1 MLGSWCFHP
10 IYLLTLTIGAAAVGQ
25 EAPAPFNTEPDQRPL
40 STPKEALASLKLP
53 EGFKATLFAHEPD
66 VQNPI
71 SMTFDERG
79 RLWVAENYTYA
90 ENKVNFETKLRD
102 RIIILED
109 TNGDGIHDKRTVFW
123 DEGVRLTS
131 VEVGFGGV
139 FALCAPH
146 LLFIPDKNRD
156 DIPDDEPQILLD
168 GWDASAVRHNIVN
181 GLKWGPDG
189 WLYGRHGILATSSVG
204 PPGAAPSQRKQINC
218 GIWRYH
224 PTRKVFDVVCHGTT
238 NPWGFDYD
246 ENGQMFFSNT
256 VIGHLW
262 HVIPGA
268 HYERMYGAD
277 MNPHVYELMPQVAD
291 HYHFD
296 KGKEVWSDVRK
307 GISPTTDAAGG
318 GHAHCGL
325 MIYLGNNW
333 PRDYRGDFFTI
344 NLHGR
349 RLNRDKPHITGFEPI
364 SAKRTDRLRRAR
376 GGSTYV
382 LEHGEDLCFFG
393 DEWFRGIDLIY
404 GPDGGVYIA
413 DWTDVGE
420 CHENDGVH
428 RTSGRIF
435 KVIYREPPKAQP
447 FDLAKLSN
455 VELASYATHGGEWRI
470 RQVRRILAERA
481 ASGMDLR
488 DAHRQLQRRG
498 PSSVGEILALNAM
511 GKLTPL
517 ELGRLAEGGN
527 YWGIRLLADE
537 PVITDQLKG
546 FIRRATNSQLGL
558 DDLAWASLLP
568 RLPLEERWP
577 LLAKIHIGQERSLDL
592 LCWYGIE
599 PAIAAS
605 PEETAREFKL
615 RLGRSPL
622 LPRLAS
628 RRIAEMIVEHP
639 AAVETLLTQ
648 VHGDG
653 SLRVDILRGI
663 DEGLRGW
670 RRAPKPAN
678 WDKVSAELNNSDS
691 AEVEAL
697 VTKLGVLFG
706 DGRAVAEVRKLV
718 DDESVDAANRI
729 SALKTLVSDKSDD
742 LLPLL
747 KRLSGDRLLAEVA
760 IRGLAGYSD
769 ADIPVLLIGHYPRL
783 RPEAQIA
790 AIDTLVSRPEYAAA
804 LLAAVEAKQIE
815 PRDISAFHAR
825 QIRSF
830 EKDDLNR
837 TLAKVW
843 GEVRTSSAEKEKQ
856 MKAWKEKL
864 MPQLSA
870 ANLSTGRQHFA
881 KTCANCHV
889 LYGEGKSAGPDL
901 TGGNRRNLD
910 YLLENLL
917 DPSGLVAADFRM
929 TVFQLADGQ
938 TISGVIVEQADKTL
952 TIQTQQERVT
962 IPRSDIER
970 TKRSALS
977 LMPDGLLTPLSE
989 DQVRDLVGYL
999 MSSQQVPLPASP

>member
-1 MLGSWCFHP
+1 MRLP
-10 IYLLTLTIGAAAVGQ
+10 IYLLLLAVLPSLAAAD
-25 EAPAPFNTEPDQRPL
+25 ESPTPFNTEPDQRKL
-40 STPKEALASLKLP
+40 STPQESLASLKLP
-53 EGFKATLFAHEPD
+53 AGFKATLFAHEPD

-90 ENKVNFETKLRD
+90 ESKVNFETRLRD

-109 TNGDGIHDKRTVFW
+109 TDGDGQHDKRTVFW
-123 DEGVRLTS
+123 DEGERLTS

-139 FALCAPH
+139 FALCAPN

-156 DIPDDEPQILLD
+156 DVPDGPPEILLD

-277 MNPHVYELMPQVAD
+277 FDPHLYELMPQIAD

-296 KGKEVWSDVRK
+296 KGKEVWSDIRK
-307 GISPTTDAAGG
+307 GVSPTTDASGG

-325 MIYLGNNW
+325 MIYYGDNW
-333 PRDYRGDFFTI
+333 PREYRGDFFTI

-349 RLNRDKPHITGFEPI
+349 RLNRDKPERKGASYELH
-364 SAKRTDRLRRAR
+364 
-376 GGSTYV
+376 
-382 LEHGEDLCFFG
+382 HGEDLCFFG

-435 KVIYREPPKAQP
+435 KVVYGEPKKVEP
-447 FDLAKLSN
+447 FDLTVLSDRAL
-455 VELASYATHGGEWRI
+455 VDLAIGGDEWYV
-470 RQVRRILAERA
+470 RQARRLLAERNHA
-481 ASGMDLR
+481 GTILSAQVATL
-488 DAHRQLQRRG
+488 LRG
-498 PSSVGEILALNAM
+498 PQGGVAGIRELLARNAAGM
-511 GKLTPL
+511 ADPKGLVADGDPKRQRN
-517 ELGRLAEGGN
+517 EHIRH
-527 YWGIRLLADE
+527 WSIRLLADQPALGRPLIGE
-537 PVITDQLKG
+537 LL
-546 FIRRATNSQLGL
+546 NSLRNEQSHLVR
-558 DDLAWASLLP
+558 LAYASLLQK
-568 RLPLEERWP
+568 LPLEDRWSFIER
-577 LLAKIHIGQERSLDL
+577 LRQRSDPMLDL
-592 LCWYGIE
+592 LCWYGLE
-599 PAIAAS
+599 PAVTSNPQLAVENLLDRVDN
-605 PEETAREFKL
+605 PLLL
-615 RLGRSPL
+615 RLM
-622 LPRLAS
+622 S
-628 RRIAEMIVEHP
+628 RRVVEMIEEHP
-639 AAVETLLTQ
+639 DSLYSLLE
-648 VHGDG
+648 
-653 SLRVDILRGI
+653 SLKIADNDLIRVDMLRGL

-670 RRAPKPAN
+670 RRAPKPSN
-678 WDKVSAELNNSDS
+678 WDKVSAELAKSDN
-691 AEVEAL
+691 AEIKTL
-697 VTKLGVLFG
+697 TTKLGVLFG
-706 DGRAVAEVRKLV
+706 DGRAVEEVKKLV
-718 DDESVDAANRI
+718 DDEHADAASRI
-729 SALKTLVSDKSDD
+729 SALKTLVTDKGND

-747 KRLSGDRLLAEVA
+747 KKLASDRLLAEVA

-769 ADIPVLLIGHYPRL
+769 AEIPALIIGNYPRL
-783 RPEAQIA
+783 RPEAQAA

-804 LLAAVEAKQIE
+804 LLAAVEAKQLAA
-815 PRDISAFHAR
+815 RDISAFHAR
-825 QIRSF
+825 QIRGF
-830 EKDDLNR
+830 EKVELNQM
-837 TLAKVW
+837 LAKVW
-843 GEVRTSSAEKEKQ
+843 GEVRTSSADKEQQ

-864 MPQLSA
+864 TPTLGQ
-870 ANLSTGRQHFA
+870 ANLSAGRQLFA
-881 KTCANCHV
+881 KTCASCHV

-917 DPSGLVAADFRM
+917 DPSGLVAANFRM

-938 TISGVIVEQADKTL
+938 TLSGVIIEQTDKTL

-962 IPRSDIER
+962 IPKSDVER
-970 TKRSALS
+970 TKTSNLS
-977 LMPDGLLTPLSE
+977 LMPDGQLTPLSA
-989 DQVRDLVGYL
+989 DQVRDLIGYL
-999 MSSQQVPLPASP
+999 MSSEQVPLPVGH

>member
-1 MLGSWCFHP
+1 ME
-10 IYLLTLTIGAAAVGQ
+10 V
-25 EAPAPFNTEPDQRPL
+25 FNSEPDQRPL
-40 STPKEALASLKLP
+40 STPQEALASLKLP

-90 ENKVNFETKLRD
+90 ESSVNFETKLRD
-102 RIIILED
+102 RIVILED
-109 TNGDGIHDKRTVFW
+109 TDSDGKHDKRTVFW
-123 DEGVRLTS
+123 DQGMRLTS

-156 DIPDDEPQILLD
+156 DVPDGEPQILLD

-204 PPGAAPSQRKQINC
+204 PPGSAPSQRKQINC

-224 PTRKVFDVVCHGTT
+224 PTRKTFDVVCHGTT
-238 NPWGFDYD
+238 NPWGFDFD

-277 MNPHVYELMPQVAD
+277 MNPHVYELMPQIAD

-307 GISPTTDAAGG
+307 GVSKTTDAAGG

-325 MIYLGNNW
+325 MIYLGDNW
-333 PRDYRGDFFTI
+333 PQEYRGDFFTI

-349 RLNRDKPHITGFEPI
+349 RLNRDKPRRVGFEPI
-364 SAKRTDRLRRAR
+364 SAKRPDLTRRVR
-376 GGSTYV
+376 GGAGYV
-382 LEHGEDLCFFG
+382 LEHGKDLCFFG

-413 DWTDVGE
+413 DWTDIGE

-435 KVIYREPPKAQP
+435 KVVYGEPRKIAP
-447 FDLAKLSN
+447 FDLAKKNN
-455 VELASYATHGGEWRI
+455 VELAREATFGREWYV
-470 RQVRRILAERA
+470 RQARRLLAERA
-481 ASGMDLR
+481 ANGQDLT
-488 DAHRQLQRRG
+488 DAYRSLSRRRIG
-498 PSSVGEILALNAM
+498 GVREVLASYAM
-511 GKLTPL
+511 GKLTPADL
-517 ELGRLAEGGN
+517 ARLASQGN

-537 PVITDQLKG
+537 PVITARLKG
-546 FIRRATNSQLGL
+546 FLLGPPKPQLGFN
-558 DDLAWASLLP
+558 DLAYASLLQ
-568 RLPLEERWP
+568 RLPLEDRWK
-577 LLAKIHIGQERSLDL
+577 LLAKIHTGQDRSLDL

-599 PAIAAS
+599 PAVADNPQHAIDVI
-605 PEETAREFKL
+605 KGQL
-615 RLGRSPL
+615 RSSFV
-622 LPRLAS
+622 LPRLVS
-628 RRIAEMIVEHP
+628 RRIAEMIEEKP
-639 AAVETLLTQ
+639 SGMEALLAHAGELD
-648 VHGDG
+648 V
-653 SLRVDILRGI
+653 LCPEILGGI
-663 DEGLRGW
+663 DDGLRGW

-678 WDKVSAELNNSDS
+678 WDEVSARLLKSDREEIKTL
-691 AEVEAL
+691 A
-697 VTKLGVLFG
+697 TKLGVLFG

-718 DDESVDAANRI
+718 DDDQIDAASRI
-729 SALKTLVSDKSDD
+729 SALKTLVTDKGDD

-769 ADIPVLLIGHYPRL
+769 ADIPVLLVGHYPRL
-783 RPEAQIA
+783 RPEAQAA
-790 AIDTLVSRPEYAAA
+790 AIDTLVSRPEFAAA
-804 LLAAVEAKQIE
+804 LLAAVEAGKLAA
-815 PRDISAFHAR
+815 RDISAFHAR

-830 EKDDLNR
+830 ENAKLSAK
-837 TLAKVW
+837 LASVW
-843 GEVRTSSAEKEKQ
+843 GEVRASAADKQ
-856 MKAWKEKL
+856 KLMAEWKEKL
-864 MPQLSA
+864 TPTIGQADLSA
-870 ANLSTGRQHFA
+870 GRALFA
-881 KTCANCHV
+881 KSCANCHV

-929 TVFQLADGQ
+929 TVFQLRDGQ
-938 TISGVIVEQADKTL
+938 TISGVIVEQTEKTL

-962 IPRSDIER
+962 IPKSDVER
-970 TKRSALS
+970 KRPSNLS
-977 LMPDGLLTPLSE
+977 LMPDGLLTPLSPE
-989 DQVRDLVGYL
+989 QVRDLVGYL
-999 MSSQQVPLPASP
+999 MTREQVPLPTSR